1 MFDTIDHLSDAES
14 VTDVAQTLVTI
25 GAKFDVAF
33 ASHRVLH
40 SDGLLHGVTT
50 MPKAWQDHYRA
61 SGYDQIDPGA
71 QRARSFIGY
80 GGDSFS
86 KPKPGEEW
94 SQGMRKMNNEIMQLK
109 AGGSLF
115 VAHATP
121 QPGVAS
127 MVNFIT
133 DATGAGYDR
142 WFDDNA
148 PKLRLV
154 AAAAH
159 ARITELSGAAP
170 EGLSLTTRE
179 RDALRWLAEG
189 HRVDRIAEKMGLS
202 NRTVE
207 VHLASAR
214 RRLGAKTRE
223 QALAIALSAGLFRP

>member
-1 MFDTIDHLSDAES
+1 MFDTIDHLSNAQTAS
-14 VTDVAQTLVTI
+14 DVAQTLVAV
-25 GAKFDVAF
+25 GAKFDVAY
-33 ASHRVLH
+33 ASHRVVQA
-40 SDGLLHGVTT
+40 DGLSHGVTT
-50 MPKAWQDHYRA
+50 MPNTWRDHYQA
-61 SGYDQIDPGA
+61 SGYDRIDPGA
-71 QRARSFIGY
+71 RRARTFIGY

-86 KPKPGEEW
+86 TPKPGEVW
-94 SQGMRKMNNEIMQLK
+94 SRGMRKMNSEITQLK

-133 DATGAGYDR
+133 DATGPGYVR
-142 WFDDNA
+142 WFNDHA

-159 ARITELSGAAP
+159 ARISELSGTAP
-170 EGLSLTTRE
+170 DSLSLTPRE
-179 RDALRWLAEG
+179 RDALSWLAEG
-189 HRVDRIAEKMGLS
+189 YRVDRIAEKMGLS

-207 VHLASAR
+207 VHLANGR

-223 QALAIALSAGLFRP
+223 QALAIALSAGLLRA